1 MDANLAFV
9 GRHEELE
16 LGERLLDDLGA
27 GRSGSLI
34 VVGQAGAGKTRLL
47 NEIVGR
53 AKGRGIVTAW
63 TTCLPLNAP
72 LPFDPLLDLLAQLRR
87 GGADV
92 AMPERGRE
100 GQEIFSSIR
109 NAIESAGENGPV
121 LLIADDLQWSDAA
134 TRDMIHYC
142 VARLADLNAGWLL
155 GARPERDAKS
165 FVRRLTRDGLS
176 QRLSLTGF
184 SLEETGDL
192 AAAVLGPEVLSE
204 DLVTSVFRRTQGDPF
219 LSVELLRSLD
229 ASEAPSLGSD
239 AIPATVTE
247 MVEDR
252 MESLDE
258 AQLDLLA
265 WASVLPEPMSP
276 KWLSI
281 LSSGDQVQSRAEKL
295 FDLGFLA
302 PSNGGWV
309 FSHALVRDAV
319 YATVESFD
327 RTSRHGRVADLLRD
341 LPLIMRAPQLV
352 AAGRLPEAAEA
363 YVKLGYEAWL
373 RGGPDDAASLYGQAS
388 SLADEAGAT
397 TVRVTAR
404 VGEVLSLLRIGA
416 PEARAKGE
424 RLRAAMRSVA
434 NDEERLSFLSQYAVA
449 LWDEISDLDSALAAL
464 DEAQGLMES
473 VEGEVLAEAAL
484 ARAYVLDRAGRP
496 AEALPFAQQAL
507 EVARREDD
515 RYLEVRALNCLG
527 LALGQT
533 SGTANGIATLE
544 QAVVLARDEGL
555 PKEAGLACLNLSYL
569 YQVGGD
575 EDKAEEYARV
585 GVAIPNVPAAV
596 EALLRGNAAL
606 GPMNRG
612 ELQTA
617 LADLLTA
624 QAVAARAGRRTEE
637 RIMVQR
643 CYVHIMLGELETAER
658 VLADLSFPR
667 GSWEFYRLLEPRGM
681 LLEEWERLP
690 EALSVFLE
698 ADAAGDHP
706 VSMWCLAGA
715 IRVAAKLGE
724 LEVAESSLRRFESR
738 AGRWEASPWLLDASR
753 GYVELAREKGDDAAT
768 FFSNAAST
776 CPEAFHR
783 VRLQLQAALTVND
796 RDGVMDAIDAYDSMG
811 STRASDRA
819 RSEARA
825 LGMRP
830 GRRRTPPGSMSD
842 REREIAKLVAAGRTN
857 AEIAERLFLSPR
869 TVERHVSNVLDKLG
883 YRSRVELAAE
893 MAAGRVA
900 I

>member
-1 MDANLAFV
+1 M
-9 GRHEELE
+9 
-16 LGERLLDDLGA
+16 
-27 GRSGSLI
+27 

-47 NEIVGR
+47 NEIAGR
-53 AKGRGIVTAW
+53 AKERGIVTAW

-72 LPFDPLLDLLAQLRR
+72 LPFDPLLDLLSQLER

-92 AMPERGRE
+92 SLPERGRE
-100 GQEIFSSIR
+100 GQEIFPAIR
-109 NAIESAGENGPV
+109 KAIERASENGPV
-121 LLIADDLQWSDAA
+121 LLVADDLQWSDTA

-142 VARLADLNAGWLL
+142 VARLSDLDACWLL
-155 GARPERDAKS
+155 GARPEKDVKS
-165 FVRRLTRDGLS
+165 FVRRLTRDDLAE
-176 QRLSLTGF
+176 RLQLTGF
-184 SLEETGDL
+184 SLEETGEL
-192 AAAVLGPEVLSE
+192 AAALLGPEKIPE
-204 DLVTSVFRRTQGDPF
+204 DLVMTVYRRTQGDPF
-219 LSVELLRSLD
+219 LSVELLRSFD
-229 ASEAPSLGSD
+229 ATGTPTLVAD
-239 AIPATVTE
+239 AIPVTVTE

-258 AQLDLLA
+258 ADDLLA

-276 KWLSI
+276 RWLST
-281 LSSGDQVQSRAEKL
+281 LSSVDQAETRSKKL
-295 FDLGFLA
+295 LDLGFLA
-302 PSNGGWV
+302 PSSGGWT

-319 YATVESFD
+319 YATVEGFD
-327 RTSRHGRVADLLRD
+327 KTRRHGRVADLLRD
-341 LPLIMRAPQLV
+341 LPLIARAPQLV
-352 AAGRLPEAAEA
+352 AAGRLADAAEA
-363 YVKLGYEAWL
+363 YVRLGYEAWL
-373 RGGPDDAASLYGQAS
+373 RGGPDDAAALYGRAS
-388 SLADEAGAT
+388 SLADEAGESA
-397 TVRVTAR
+397 VRVTAR

-416 PEARAKGE
+416 PEARSKGE
-424 RLRAAMRSVA
+424 RLRVTMRAVA
-434 NDEERLSFLSQYAVA
+434 DDEERLSFLSQYAVA

-484 ARAYVLDRAGRP
+484 ARAYVFDRAGRP
-496 AEALPFAQQAL
+496 SEAVPFAQQAL
-507 EVARREDD
+507 EVASREDN

-527 LALGQT
+527 LAIGQT
-533 SGTANGIATLE
+533 DGTAKGIATLE
-544 QAVVLARDEGL
+544 QALVLAREEEL

-575 EDKAEEYARV
+575 EDKAEEYARI
-585 GVAIPNVPAAV
+585 GLAIRNVPAAV

-612 ELQTA
+612 ELQDA
-617 LADLLTA
+617 LAELLTA

-658 VLADLSFPR
+658 LLADLSFPP

-724 LEVAESSLRRFESR
+724 LEVAERSLRRFESR
-738 AGRWEASPWLLDASR
+738 AGRWGASPWLLNASR
-753 GYVELAREKGDDAAT
+753 GYVEQARGNGSDAAAL
-768 FFSNAAST
+768 FSDAASA
-776 CPEAFHR
+776 CPEAFHK
-783 VRLQLQAALTVND
+783 VRLQLQAALMLND

-830 GRRRTPPGSMSD
+830 GRRRTPPGTMSD
-842 REREIAKLVAAGRTN
+842 REREIVELVAAGRTN
-857 AEIAERLFLSPR
+857 VEIAERLFLSPR

-883 YRSRVELAAE
+883 CRSRVELAAE
-893 MAAGRVA
+893 VAAGRVTV
-900 I
+900 